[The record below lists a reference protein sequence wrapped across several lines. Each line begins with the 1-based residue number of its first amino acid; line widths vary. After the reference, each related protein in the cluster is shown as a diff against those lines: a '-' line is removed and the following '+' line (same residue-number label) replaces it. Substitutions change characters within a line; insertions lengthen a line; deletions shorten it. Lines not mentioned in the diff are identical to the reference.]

1 VHRLECAGFTDV
13 SYRLHLGGVTA
24 LHVGTRG

>member
-1 VHRLECAGFTDV
+1 MERAGFVEV

-24 LHVGTRG
+24 VHVGTKA